1 MTSFKIY
8 LNSNIDTLMK
18 LYPNLIMTYVQKY
31 YAHFFLEVC
40 LIYIYISCCQKEAF
54 YEDKCD
60 QIKELQNGKDNLVI
74 RVIAK

>member
-1 MTSFKIY
+1 
-8 LNSNIDTLMK
+8 MK
-18 LYPNLIMTYVQKY
+18 LHPNLIMTYVQKY
-31 YAHFFLEVC
+31 YAHFFLIYTYIYIYIYDIY
-40 LIYIYISCCQKEAF
+40 IYIYISCCQKEAF